1 MPCARKVECQDF
13 LDQQIKACNIAIGQL
28 LAYLPALSE
37 NAKAPANVLRS
48 FHRTSADQ
56 LILHKA
62 LNQIMGVDLTAIPTT
77 GVDTTLV
84 LASET
89 GPYWSRF
96 PTS

>member
-48 FHRTSADQ
+48 SHRTCGCFLPLPRYEGS
-56 LILHKA
+56 
-62 LNQIMGVDLTAIPTT
+62 IPT
-77 GVDTTLV
+77 
-84 LASET
+84 
-89 GPYWSRF
+89 
-96 PTS
+96 